1 MMHLRGGHHDALA
14 VIVDRYQR
22 LVWSV
27 AQKIVHDESE
37 AEDCRSDR
45 LPRMFSENGTFQLRK
60 RNT

>member
-1 MMHLRGGHHDALA
+1 MQSSSDEELMMHLRGGYHDALA

-37 AEDCRSDR
+37 AEDRCV
-45 LPRMFSENGTFQLRK
+45 
-60 RNT
+60 